1 MLAIRR
7 YGQFTSSGLQS
18 IGDPSD
24 LIRATAGLLI
34 TALGS
39 QQPGGQAGLTGLESW
54 PELLPTL
61 LQCIE
66 NPSEHVVL
74 GAFSSLQKVC
84 EDSTHE
90 MLQMEGY
97 S

>member
-39 QQPGGQAGLTGLESW
+39 RQPGGQAGLTGLESW